1 MPAEAQSILLSAVF
15 VLLLG
20 SILIIIT
27 GPNSTLLTIFYRDGV
42 FYFVILSVLAIGNIV
57 VNIRAPDNGLKFLL
71 VQTEVDA
78 HAILSTRMLLHLRS
92 WADREKR
99 LATDFGGQGY
109 AGLSIIKFGKNP
121 RVPME
126 STYHEASTVKSWN
139 PPSAWG

>member
-1 MPAEAQSILLSAVF
+1 MQ
-15 VLLLG
+15 
-20 SILIIIT
+20 
-27 GPNSTLLTIFYRDGV
+27 
-42 FYFVILSVLAIGNIV
+42 
-57 VNIRAPDNGLKFLL
+57 DNGLKFLL

-109 AGLSIIKFGKNP
+109 AGGGGGGTVADAFDYSTAHGDGTRAAGGGRWRELSIIKFGKNP